1 MWCYFLAII
10 VILLLLQKPKN
21 RVRIKLSQGKRMY
34 TNQKQK
40 ATAVVNG
47 AIDVNS
53 IAWSVTN
60 RPDESVVVVEPI
72 PGTMEAW
79 IKPDRDLGDAVVSVQ
94 IAASNGELLGAR
106 VQVTVEELPATTLQ
120 IELSDPEPL

>member
-1 MWCYFLAII
+1 
-10 VILLLLQKPKN
+10 
-21 RVRIKLSQGKRMY
+21 MY